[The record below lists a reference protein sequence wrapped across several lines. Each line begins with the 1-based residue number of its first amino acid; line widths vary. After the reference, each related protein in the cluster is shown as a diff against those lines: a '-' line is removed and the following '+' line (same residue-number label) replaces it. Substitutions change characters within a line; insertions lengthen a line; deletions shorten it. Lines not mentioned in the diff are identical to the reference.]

1 MYQLYELKELIIKLE
16 DYKEKYIS
24 EVKDFSTLTESEINI
39 DILSEKLI
47 SIPQKTYMKNSSLIN
62 QLEETQELQKQKT
75 IIEDNTLSEVNRLEE
90 LKNQSQRDA
99 KLRMLLLDN
108 EQYQAI
114 EKILLQ
120 LQKNKM
126 LINAQITSY
135 EGSLSGIKLRY
146 KQMCNLLENDKKL
159 QEAIGNE

>member
-16 DYKEKYIS
+16 YYKEKYIA

-47 SIPQKTYMKNSSLIN
+47 SIPQKTYMKNLSLIN

-75 IIEDNTLSEVNRLEE
+75 IIEDNTLSEVNRLED
-90 LKNQSQRDA
+90 LKNQAQRDA

-120 LQKNKM
+120 LQKTKL

-135 EGSLSGIKLRY
+135 EASLSGIKYRY
-146 KQMCNLLENDKKL
+146 KQMCNLLDNDKKL
-159 QEAIGNE
+159 QEAI